1 MQCFLQAAP
10 SPSRDIHAA
19 RPPGESFRSPPPEGI
34 FCGWIESEVH
44 MRAANK
50 VITIILAIA
59 AAAAWLITSV
69 FPTQIVISYPDVQV
83 PMAIT
88 LSAAACLGWV
98 LLYLTQRRGDNETR
112 CRKCGYILRGISE
125 PRCPEC
131 GERI

>member
-1 MQCFLQAAP
+1 
-10 SPSRDIHAA
+10 
-19 RPPGESFRSPPPEGI
+19 
-34 FCGWIESEVH
+34 

-59 AAAAWLITSV
+59 AAAAWLVAAVLPGRFVLSW
-69 FPTQIVISYPDVQV
+69 PDVQV

-88 LSAAACLGWV
+88 LSAAAALGWV
-98 LLYLTQRRGDNETR
+98 LLFLTERRGDNETR